1 MTFRKIIMKK
11 TESKTYK
18 IVGHTNGWMA
28 QRSQLFKGKE
38 NIVIETGLTLKEAQ
52 QKLLDFHNEDY
63 DFDGLAFPNWGLCR
77 IHNPNNTWSHN
88 DETRGYEYDGK
99 YFKIEEEV

>member
-1 MTFRKIIMKK
+1 MKK

-18 IVGHTNGWMA
+18 IVGHTNGWRA

-38 NIVIETGLTLKEAQ
+38 DIVIETGLTLKEAQ

-63 DFDGLAFPNWGLCR
+63 DSEGLAFPNWGLCR
-77 IHNPNNTWSHN
+77 INNHNTWSNN
-88 DETRGYEYDGK
+88 DGTRGYEYDSQ